1 MTRNGA
7 PRDAIMRRRENV
19 GRLRLRGLSLREVAT
34 ALAQM
39 PEPIIVT
46 YGTVNRDLKVLE
58 AEWRANAARDIGVH
72 IANQLAEIAEARRKC
87 WQLEDMAGLAR
98 FIKLEADIRGT
109 NAPQEVRL
117 SWQREL
123 EQYGVP
129 ADRSS
134 SIFESLVE
142 TATAQLAPPAILD
155 LEPEPVPVAID
166 NDVLV
171 E

>member
-109 NAPQEVRL
+109 NAPSKIEVLDWRAEALRL
-117 SWQREL
+117 GL
-123 EQYGVP
+123 DP
-129 ADRSS
+129 DA
-134 SIFESLVE
+134 IVE
-142 TATAQLAPPAILD
+142 RVGPLFAK
-155 LEPEPVPVAID
+155 VPVE
-166 NDVLV
+166 V
-171 E
+171 EEPGE